1 MAKIAHVMY
10 GRVRAVYDT
19 DMTFE
24 EWRLA
29 HSPAMMFV
37 DVTDTDAKVGDDV
50 DLNDDG
56 SYTIVPQEE
65 WYRIAEK
72 RLNNQNT
79 FAEEKEIKLNELN
92 NLVANTL
99 LDAFMYRVTV
109 GQRTFLAME
118 KQALAYIN
126 DNKRGRLLQELAKA
140 ECVDVQTMAER
151 IMECHNKIADTN
163 DRLIGYYEKW
173 HPQGAYY
180 YSVEHGGFRPA
191 PERTQGTYSKYNSID
206 DKIDDFFYYT
216 TYIKYGIGR
225 TTYDAAQEI
234 RNEEITLDEG
244 KALCKKF
251 DGEYPDR
258 FEKEIFKY
266 LSLDRQHFPW
276 ASQLFEQPRM
286 DREYFMP
293 LADRFRSP
301 HLWKWED
308 NMWKLRYT
316 PYEGD
321 SEVLWGDPRGTHHEV

>member
-1 MAKIAHVMY
+1 MSACASWKRTI
-10 GRVRAVYDT
+10 RWIKPTWPSICRPKLPT
-19 DMTFE
+19 
-24 EWRLA
+24 WRKKPCSGAL
-29 HSPAMMFV
+29 P
-37 DVTDTDAKVGDDV
+37 
-50 DLNDDG
+50 
-56 SYTIVPQEE
+56 
-65 WYRIAEK
+65 W
-72 RLNNQNT
+72 
-79 FAEEKEIKLNELN
+79 
-92 NLVANTL
+92 L
-99 LDAFMYRVTV
+99 LR
-109 GQRTFLAME
+109 
-118 KQALAYIN
+118 
-126 DNKRGRLLQELAKA
+126 
-140 ECVDVQTMAER
+140 
-151 IMECHNKIADTN
+151 
-163 DRLIGYYEKW
+163 KW

-234 RNEEITLDEG
+234 RNEEITLEEG

-258 FEKEIFKY
+258 FEKEIFQY

-276 ASQLFEQPRM
+276 ASQLFEQPKM
-286 DREYFMP
+286 DREYFMH

-308 NMWKLRYT
+308 NMWKLRHT

-321 SEVLWGDPRGTHHEV
+321 SEVLWGDPKGTHHEM

>member
-1 MAKIAHVMY
+1 MRY
-10 GRVRAVYDT
+10 
-19 DMTFE
+19 
-24 EWRLA
+24 L
-29 HSPAMMFV
+29 
-37 DVTDTDAKVGDDV
+37 
-50 DLNDDG
+50 
-56 SYTIVPQEE
+56 
-65 WYRIAEK
+65 
-72 RLNNQNT
+72 
-79 FAEEKEIKLNELN
+79 
-92 NLVANTL
+92 
-99 LDAFMYRVTV
+99 
-109 GQRTFLAME
+109 
-118 KQALAYIN
+118 
-126 DNKRGRLLQELAKA
+126 
-140 ECVDVQTMAER
+140 
-151 IMECHNKIADTN
+151 
-163 DRLIGYYEKW
+163 GYYEKW

-276 ASQLFEQPRM
+276 ASQLFEQPKM
-286 DREYFMP
+286 DRDYFMD

-301 HLWKWED
+301 HIWKWED
-308 NMWKLRYT
+308 GMWKLRHT

-321 SEVLWGDPRGTHHEV
+321 SEVLWGDPRGTHHEI